1 MLRINKLNLKTEVE
15 MILEKYSLPESSV
28 GTVPFDKSPP
38 DSGKVLRDIWKVS
51 PYIGMEGWANTNTT
65 NNNNNKKLKK

>member
-1 MLRINKLNLKTEVE
+1 MIDIYNETKKRNMLRINKFNLKTEVE

-38 DSGKVLRDIWKVS
+38 RLWKSFEKYLESFSLHWNGRLGK
-51 PYIGMEGWANTNTT
+51 Y
-65 NNNNNKKLKK
+65 